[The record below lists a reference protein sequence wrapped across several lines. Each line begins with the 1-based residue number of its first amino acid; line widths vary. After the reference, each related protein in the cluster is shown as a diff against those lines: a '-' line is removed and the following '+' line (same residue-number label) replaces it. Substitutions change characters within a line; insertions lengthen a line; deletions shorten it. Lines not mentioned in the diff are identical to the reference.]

1 MVIIEQ
7 LSISNRRP
15 MVNFRNGGIASAGP
29 SDTGEPKSHQ
39 LTRSLIDR
47 ARRQLSEG
55 DDGRARDRAI
65 HPPDDPGRGQSMSTS
80 YSARQRDG

>member
-47 ARRQLSEG
+47 ARRPTQ
-55 DDGRARDRAI
+55 
-65 HPPDDPGRGQSMSTS
+65 
-80 YSARQRDG
+80 